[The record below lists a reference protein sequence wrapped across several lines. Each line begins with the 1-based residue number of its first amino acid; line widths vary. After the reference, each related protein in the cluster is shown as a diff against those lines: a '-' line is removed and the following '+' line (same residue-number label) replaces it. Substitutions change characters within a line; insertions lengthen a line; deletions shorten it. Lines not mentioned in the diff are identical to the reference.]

1 MIVVGIDPGLSGA
14 IARYDSV
21 ANTLEVHDM
30 PTFMLERNGKKKRDV
45 DLPSAARIIDNAT
58 KEAGTRICIEQV
70 SSMPGQGVSS
80 VFAFGKA
87 YGIVLGICAATF
99 CPLETVTPAVW
110 KRGLSVP
117 SMKDG
122 ARARASALLPMHAH
136 LWTRVKDDGRAEAS
150 LLAYWLSTNGERR

>member
-14 IARYDSV
+14 IARYDSI

-45 DLPSAARIIDNAT
+45 DLSSAARVIDNAT
-58 KEAGTRICIEQV
+58 KEAGTRICVEQV

-80 VFAFGKA
+80 VFALGKA

-122 ARARASALLPMHAH
+122 ARARASALLPMHSH

-150 LLAYWLSTNGERR
+150 LLALWLSKQGEK